1 MTASFAPTFGQLL
14 RHHRLRAGL
23 SQERLAELAG
33 LSVNQISDMERDRR
47 ARPHPD
53 TLRRLVAVFGLGD
66 REREAF
72 ITLARPGRQPQ
83 LPPATAP
90 MPVSL
95 TSFIA
100 PLDSL
105 AAVRARLARTRL
117 LTLTGVGG
125 VGKTRLAMELA
136 RSVAQDYPDGVLLS
150 VLAWLKEHELLS
162 QSFERALGLS

>member
-1 MTASFAPTFGQLL
+1 MSIERTSDAATDYWSRLAWRNPMTASFAPTFGQLL

-23 SQERLAELAG
+23 SQERLAELSG

-66 REREAF
+66 RERDAF

-83 LPPATAP
+83 LAPASTP
-90 MPVSL
+90 LPVSL

-100 PLDSL
+100 PPDTL
-105 AAVRARLARTRL
+105 ATVQTRLGRTR
-117 LTLTGVGG
+117 
-125 VGKTRLAMELA
+125 
-136 RSVAQDYPDGVLLS
+136 
-150 VLAWLKEHELLS
+150 
-162 QSFERALGLS
+162 